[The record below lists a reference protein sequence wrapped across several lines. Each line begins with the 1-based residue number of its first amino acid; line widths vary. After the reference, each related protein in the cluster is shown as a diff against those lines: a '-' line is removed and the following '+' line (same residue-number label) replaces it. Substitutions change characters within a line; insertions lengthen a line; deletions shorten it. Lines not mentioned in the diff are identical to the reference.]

1 MKYVSY
7 LIGGLSAA
15 ATLFY
20 LVVYLY
26 RWQWN
31 RALICGVLFVAIEVF
46 LLGVVVLSRMSRLEH
61 RIADTDSRGEEVRRR
76 LAQARLEQSGEQPG
90 DAAGE
95 RFRWLD
101 AARLADP
108 AAGQRVFIP
117 VLLAAG
123 VVLSGISWVVQ
134 RIARMTVVPGADRHL
149 AGRLAA
155 LAAPSEGALRAGPR
169 LEDTPAIPPPRP
181 GRTTAFAA
189 VALAGVV
196 GLTAGIDALGD
207 ATQSR
212 PGSPPD
218 SAATTLVFRV
228 DTRSPGDAQHNAR
241 AAGDLWE
248 GCRHGITVGSLDNA
262 DLSQLGSDV
271 FALVV
276 RPALTENDL
285 ARLRGC
291 LVDANAPGI
300 QASFLG
306 EGQATPSPWLP

>member
-7 LIGGLSAA
+7 LVGGLSAA

-46 LLGVVVLSRMSRLEH
+46 LLGVMLLSRVGRLER
-61 RIADTDSRGEEVRRR
+61 RIAATDSRGEEVRRR
-76 LAQARLEQSGEQPG
+76 LDQARLEQSGEESG
-90 DAAGE
+90 A

-101 AARLADP
+101 ADRLADP
-108 AAGQRVFIP
+108 VGGPAGHRVFIP

-134 RIARMTVVPGADRHL
+134 RIARMSVVPTADRNL
-149 AGRLAA
+149 AGRLTA
-155 LAAPSEGALRAGPR
+155 LTAPAEGALRAGQR
-169 LEDTPAIPPPRP
+169 LEDAPAVPAPRP
-181 GRTTAFAA
+181 GRTTAFGAL
-189 VALAGVV
+189 ALAGVV
-196 GLTAGIDALGD
+196 GLTFGIDALGD

-212 PGSPPD
+212 PAAPPD

-228 DTRSPGDAQHNAR
+228 DTRSPGDAAHNAR

-248 GCRHGITVGSLDNA
+248 GCRHGITIGSLDNA
-262 DLSQLGSDV
+262 GLSQLGPDV
-271 FALVV
+271 YALVI

-291 LVDANAPGI
+291 LIDANAPGI

-306 EGQATPSPWLP
+306 EGQAPPSPWLP

>member
-1 MKYVSY
+1 MKYISF

-46 LLGVVVLSRMSRLEH
+46 LLGVLVLSRMSRLER

-76 LAQARLEQSGEQPG
+76 LEQARLEQSGEQSG
-90 DAAGE
+90 DTAAE

-101 AARLADP
+101 AGRLADP
-108 AAGQRVFIP
+108 AGHRVFIP

-134 RIARMTVVPGADRHL
+134 RIARMTVVPSADRRL

-155 LAAPSEGALRAGPR
+155 LTAPAEGALRAGPR

-181 GRTTAFAA
+181 ARTTAFAA

-228 DTRSPGDAQHNAR
+228 DTRSPGDARQNAR

-262 DLSQLGSDV
+262 GLNQLGADV

-306 EGQATPSPWLP
+306 EGQAPPSPWLP